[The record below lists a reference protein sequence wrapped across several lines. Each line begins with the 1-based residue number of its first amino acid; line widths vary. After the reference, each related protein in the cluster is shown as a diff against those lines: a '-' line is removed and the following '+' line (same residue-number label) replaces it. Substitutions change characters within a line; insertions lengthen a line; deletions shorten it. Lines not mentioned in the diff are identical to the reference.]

1 MKTPPKLNSGDLIY
15 ICSPAKA
22 IEKEYI
28 DYATNYLKNKGFR
41 VLVSQNATKR
51 HNYFSGSD
59 EIRAKDFQDGLDNIE
74 VKALLCARGGYGC
87 VRILNYLNW
96 ASFIKNPKWILG
108 FSDITVLH
116 HKIFNLGIKSI
127 HSSMPLNFS
136 ENTHEALNT
145 LISNISG
152 ENNFI
157 SFKNSPKNKVGEAM
171 GTLIGGNLSI
181 IYSMLGTPLSYQF
194 ENSILFIEDVGE
206 QLYALDRM
214 LYALE
219 YAQVFEKINGLIVGG
234 MTELKDTDISTGL
247 VLEDI
252 VLDRLK
258 YRKIPVCFDAP
269 IGHIRDN
276 RAVQIGSEASL
287 KINNDLSILSYL

>member
-1 MKTPPKLNSGDLIY
+1 MKSPPKLKSGDLIY

-59 EIRAKDFQDGLDNIE
+59 EIRAKDFQDGLDNEE
-74 VKALLCARGGYGC
+74 VKAILCARGGYGC

-96 ASFIKNPKWILG
+96 ASFLKNPKWILG

-127 HSSMPLNFS
+127 HSSMPLNFP
-136 ENTHEALNT
+136 ENTYEALNT

-152 ENNFI
+152 ENNSI

-206 QLYALDRM
+206 QLYAIDRM

-219 YAQVFEKINGLIVGG
+219 KAQVFEKINGLIVGG

-247 VLEDI
+247 VFEDI
-252 VLDRLK
+252 VLDQLK

-276 RAVQIGSEASL
+276 RAVQIGSEANL
-287 KINNDLSILSYL
+287 KINNDRSILSYL